1 MVGTAAVDLNR
12 VLASRRAPADHRC
25 EPTRSEPP
33 ALSRTFSGGPW
44 CCRVAKHIAA
54 APHCFDVMIAAGCL
68 GELFAQIADKNIDDL
83 ELRRVHPVVEVI
95 EKHLLGHNGAL
106 VHAEQLED
114 RVFLA
119 VTRTGLSCTETTRV
133 LRSTTSSPVRI
144 VDCRL
149 RADPRIPRAADTSSA
164 TVGRRIVRGLRVN
177 LAFIRHGR
185 CVA

>member
-12 VLASRRAPADHRC
+12 VLGSRRAPADHRC

-119 VTRTGLSCTETTRV
+119 GHPHWFVMYRDNAGFEIDDKLP
-133 LRSTTSSPVRI
+133 SS
-144 VDCRL
+144 DCRL
-149 RADPRIPRAADTSSA
+149 SIARGPANPAGSRYL
-164 TVGRRIVRGLRVN
+164 VRDSR
-177 LAFIRHGR
+177 
-185 CVA
+185 

>member
-68 GELFAQIADKNIDDL
+68 GELFAQIADKNVDDL
-83 ELRRVHPVVEVI
+83 ELRRAHHTVEGRVSLRPCPSRAKAGGSGASLENLGYVSSRDQSGGGLAHP
-95 EKHLLGHNGAL
+95 L
-106 VHAEQLED
+106 
-114 RVFLA
+114 RPP
-119 VTRTGLSCTETTRV
+119 TRCCANR
-133 LRSTTSSPVRI
+133 
-144 VDCRL
+144 
-149 RADPRIPRAADTSSA
+149 PRYR
-164 TVGRRIVRGLRVN
+164 
-177 LAFIRHGR
+177 
-185 CVA
+185 